1 MTATHRCPCCGA
13 PRLPLIDLVR
23 GALELEPDAPLG
35 RVQWLVGSR
44 DTSMVATMV
53 RMVRLAAARA
63 TVQAPT
69 QPVNLPAGTC
79 PRAPRGLPGS
89 LRVSSSGARAG
100 GR

>member
-1 MTATHRCPCCGA
+1 MNRCPCCGA
-13 PRLPLIDLVR
+13 RRLPLIDLVR
-23 GALELEPDAPLG
+23 AALEMEPDAPLG

-63 TVQAPT
+63 TVQAPEKVHFS
-69 QPVNLPAGTC
+69 PSGTC
-79 PRAPRGLPGS
+79 PRVPDARPGS
-89 LRVSSSGARAG
+89 LRASSSGARAG

>member
-1 MTATHRCPCCGA
+1 MTAAHRCPCCGG

-35 RVQWLVGSR
+35 RVLWLVGSR

-63 TVQAPT
+63 TVQAPRQT
-69 QPVNLPAGTC
+69 PISTGHSPVSAA
-79 PRAPRGLPGS
+79 RSLPGS
-89 LRVSSSGARAG
+89 LRACPRVQEVG
-100 GR
+100 